1 MRKPAEVRMDPI
13 TFEVMRS
20 AFVAAADEMGVALRK
35 AAYSTNIK
43 TRADFSCALFDAKLR
58 LIAQSFSQPVHL
70 ASMSRM
76 IPTAVRQYG
85 IEKLGPGDALVMN
98 DSYRGGVHL
107 NDVAVMAPFLS
118 FLLLSWCPAG
128 RSFQMYFI

>member
-58 LIAQSFSQPVHL
+58 LIAQSFTQPVHL
-70 ASMSRM
+70 GSMPRVVPS
-76 IPTAVRQYG
+76 AVGKYG
-85 IEKLGPGDALVMN
+85 VEKLGPGDALVIN
-98 DSYRGGVHL
+98 NPYC
-107 NDVAVMAPFLS
+107 NAV
-118 FLLLSWCPAG
+118 
-128 RSFQMYFI
+128 